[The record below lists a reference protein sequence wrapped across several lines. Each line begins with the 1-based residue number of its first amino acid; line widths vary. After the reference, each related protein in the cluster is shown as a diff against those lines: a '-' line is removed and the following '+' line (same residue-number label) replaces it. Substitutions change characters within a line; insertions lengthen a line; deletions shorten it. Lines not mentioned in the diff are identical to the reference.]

1 GRGAGSTCPAR
12 SGPPRDGGEVIG
24 LEQAVL
30 TYYPGDLV
38 GDIGFQDGRRHLP
51 MPVGGEPVAD
61 VMEEGGDYVLLAFTG
76 SGRSR
81 RSLQRM
87 FVAGHLVAVER
98 ISLLLPVLPEPVGE
112 LGDIVQL
119 QVSEEL
125 VVLACPILHP
135 REANCLHRTPPF
147 LAGCLGNVSGRSSR
161 AGEPCRSGLRP

>member
-1 GRGAGSTCPAR
+1 GAG
-12 SGPPRDGGEVIG
+12 PPGMVGKVRALNQAG
-24 LEQAVL
+24 L
-30 TYYPGDLV
+30 TSSPGDLV
-38 GDIGFQDGRRHLP
+38 GDMGSQDGPRHPP

-98 ISLLLPVLPEPVGE
+98 ISLLLQVLQEPVGE

-119 QVSEEL
+119 QLSEEL

-147 LAGCLGNVSGRSSR
+147 LSGCLANVSGRSSR